1 MYQDVMSAVEY
12 KSLMIDEIDDMIE
25 SRLEALREIENE
37 EVKVV
42 KQYNK
47 RVKAKLFQIGDMVW
61 KTILLLGS
69 RDCKYGKWLPSWE
82 GPFMINSL
90 VPGNT
95 CFMESLE
102 GQVLPKALNGK

>member
-1 MYQDVMSAVEY
+1 
-12 KSLMIDEIDDMIE
+12 
-25 SRLEALREIENE
+25 LREIENE
-37 EVKVV
+37 KVKVV

-69 RDCKYGKWLPSWE
+69 QDRKYGKWLPSWE
-82 GPFMINSL
+82 GPFMITGM

-95 CFMESLE
+95 YFMESLE